1 MKAATS
7 ARRQG
12 VPGLAVLGLGALA
25 AGLGLAGCGTST
37 PAAPATPASSPPASS
52 PPAPAAAGTGTTTG
66 TGTGTGTGTTTGTG
80 DAGQTTA
87 AAPAVTKTVVQ
98 TVSAAPPATA
108 SAPAA
113 APPAAQPAA
122 PPGGPN
128 VTDPWAVVSA
138 YYGDIDS
145 GDYAQAYALIG
156 NGATTGQ
163 SYQQFAAGYSCTG
176 AQVVSENW
184 ESGDQVNFDLTAD
197 DTCAGTT
204 QYYTGTD
211 TVENGTI
218 VAAEITQ
225 TG

>member
-1 MKAATS
+1 MRAFSGAC
-7 ARRQG
+7 
-12 VPGLAVLGLGALA
+12 LALGALG
-25 AGLGLAGCGTST
+25 AGLGLAGCGTG
-37 PAAPATPASSPPASS
+37 
-52 PPAPAAAGTGTTTG
+52 PAAAPSPSSSTAGVTGTP
-66 TGTGTGTGTTTGTG
+66 
-80 DAGQTTA
+80 ATA
-87 AAPAVTKTVVQ
+87 AGAQAQSVSQASVPAPAVTKTVTKVA
-98 TVSAAPPATA
+98 TVSPALASTA
-108 SAPAA
+108 SASTVPASTVPASTGAPPPSQAA
-113 APPAAQPAA
+113 APAAPAAPAQ

-163 SYQQFAAGYSCTG
+163 SYQQFAAGFACTG
-176 AQVVSENW
+176 SQQVSENW
-184 ESGDQVNFDLTAD
+184 ESGSSVNFDLTAGD
-197 DTCAGTT
+197 SCNGTT

-218 VAAEITQ
+218 VAADITQ

>member
-1 MKAATS
+1 MKAET
-7 ARRQG
+7 G
-12 VPGLAVLGLGALA
+12 VLGRGVLGLGVLGLGALGA
-25 AGLGLAGCGTST
+25 ALGLTGCSTSS
-37 PAAPATPASSPPASS
+37 PAAQ
-52 PPAPAAAGTGTTTG
+52 AAATGS
-66 TGTGTGTGTTTGTG
+66 
-80 DAGQTTA
+80 AGQSTA

-98 TVSAAPPATA
+98 TVSAAPPSTA

-113 APPAAQPAA
+113 STPAAQPPAAQPPAAQPAA
-122 PPGGPN
+122 PPGGPD

-138 YYGDIDS
+138 YYGDIES
-145 GDYAQAYALIG
+145 GNYAQAFALIG

-176 AQVVSENW
+176 GETVSENW
-184 ESGDQVNFDLTAD
+184 ESGDQVNFNITAV

-218 VAAEITQ
+218 VAADITQ

>member
-52 PPAPAAAGTGTTTG
+52 PP
-66 TGTGTGTGTTTGTG
+66 
-80 DAGQTTA
+80 
-87 AAPAVTKTVVQ
+87 APAVTKTVVQ

-197 DTCAGTT
+197 DSCAGTT